1 MNAPRFATMLAAT
14 GLALGALTLAAPAA
28 SAEPQKPIKESTIKS
43 ECKSAG
49 GTYGTTTF
57 EKGGNYSTC
66 RYKDIDGKVHVD
78 DYLGGKY
85 LGTTDL

>member
-14 GLALGALTLAAPAA
+14 GLALGALTLSAPAA

-49 GTYGTTTF
+49 GTYSIENVGQGQ
-57 EKGGNYSTC
+57 KHSSC

-78 DYLGGKY
+78 DYLGGHY
-85 LGTTDL
+85 YGTSDL